1 MSRRIARV
9 GTRLAHKISSLKWNY
24 SIVLTK
30 ERKKESATTTNSGKE
45 CLPLAFWNTNT
56 GMEREKPPSVGHSP
70 TTTTVISKDLS
81 SEVVSQITGF
91 FNRRG
96 ISENIPHNYTTKDSH
111 SDFIRG
117 LFVKIDLVQRG
128 RISCLLS
135 VKPAVTVNYYSFPLL
150 LLSFLLLLNLI

>member
-1 MSRRIARV
+1 
-9 GTRLAHKISSLKWNY
+9 
-24 SIVLTK
+24 
-30 ERKKESATTTNSGKE
+30 
-45 CLPLAFWNTNT
+45 
-56 GMEREKPPSVGHSP
+56 MEREKPPSVGHSP
-70 TTTTVISKDLS
+70 TTTVISKDLS

-91 FNRRG
+91 FDRRG
-96 ISENIPHNYTTKDSH
+96 ISENIPHNYTIKDSH

-150 LLSFLLLLNLI
+150 LLLSSSSESYLIAYLTTTWRLRVQVHLFLEGKLTKTHVKIVFPITVEEVWQP